1 MSLFDKFSGTLLA
14 RSRQVRNR
22 PLLDAAMA
30 TSALVATADGEVSFA
45 ARHRVDEVLE
55 TVDALNA
62 FDVHAAIEIFMNFVD
77 EVRNRSEDGGSRALK
92 AISAVAGDAE
102 DARVVLRI
110 ACAVGRANGRY
121 SPRAIARIR
130 ETAAALGLATPDLD
144 DGDAAPAAAGNSAK
158 AYCIAVG
165 NQKGGTG
172 KSTTALH
179 LAIGLLKDGH
189 RVACIDLDG
198 YQGTLTHYLAN
209 RQAYAEGSDR
219 DIPVPLFTCIEP
231 ADTSDRNVAER
242 EETTRLNEA
251 LAAYADCD
259 YIILDTPGSHDH
271 LARLGLVHADALIT
285 PLNDS
290 FLDID
295 VLARVDPKK
304 RLVLGPSAYAKMVM
318 QQSENRVAH
327 GRQPIHWIVMRNRL
341 AQLDA
346 RNTREMTKLLD
357 LLSER
362 MGFQLHPGFSE
373 RVVYRELFFSGLTPL
388 DLPEVADEARVNP
401 SHWNARREV
410 RQLVAAVDALHAPA

>member
-1 MSLFDKFSGTLLA
+1 VSLFDKLSDTLLA

-22 PLLDAAMA
+22 SLLDAAMA

-55 TVDALNA
+55 NVDALTA
-62 FDVHAAIEIFMNFVD
+62 FDVHTAIDVFMAFVD
-77 EVRNRSEDGGSRALK
+77 DVRNRPEDGGLRALR
-92 AISAVAGDAE
+92 AVSAVAGNAE

-110 ACAVGRANGRY
+110 ACAVGRANGGY
-121 SPRAIARIR
+121 SPQSIARIR
-130 ETAAALGLATPDLD
+130 ETAEALGLATPDFD
-144 DGDAAPAAAGNSAK
+144 DGNGLQAAGNSGK
-158 AYCIAVG
+158 AYRIAVG

-179 LAIGLLKDGH
+179 LAIGLLRNGH

-198 YQGTLTHYLAN
+198 RQGTLTHYLAN
-209 RQAYAEGSDR
+209 RRAYAESSDR
-219 DIPVPLFTCIEP
+219 DIPVPLHTCIEP
-231 ADTSDRNVAER
+231 VDADDRKVAER
-242 EETTRLNEA
+242 EETARLNEA

-259 YIILDTPGSHDH
+259 FIVLDTPGSHDH
-271 LARLGLVHADALIT
+271 LARLGLVNADALIT

-295 VLARVDPKK
+295 VLARVDPHK

-318 QQSENRVAH
+318 QQSENRVAR
-327 GRQPIHWIVMRNRL
+327 GRQPIHWIVMRNRM

-362 MGFQLHPGFSE
+362 MGFRLHPGFSE

-388 DLPEVADEARVNP
+388 DLPHVANEVRVNP
-401 SHWNARREV
+401 SHWNARQEV
-410 RQLVAAVDALHAPA
+410 RQLVEAVDALHVPA